1 MQENLCF
8 SGTNQK
14 AEWRRP
20 FGTGLGRHCPQGL
33 FLPFFTFLRAM
44 FFLPFRLSLTPT
56 ICPWVSED
64 GEHISLGICR
74 ATHIPLGICISW
86 VREHI
91 TRDMSFPGR
100 GAHVIRGMCFLGRG
114 THFTRNKIVISW
126 VREHI
131 SLRVCFP
138 DRETDIARDM
148 CCLGGGTVWFL
159 GILSPVVCFSWV
171 GITTRDMCFLDRCF
185 VSKGTHITRD
195 MCFPGRGSKFH
206 NDMCFWVGEHI
217 SLVICSSQTPRL
229 VLRLCLPC
237 RLLSLIFLLLELF
250 LTTLLIR
257 YNPKQVGFLWFIG
270 LIPRNGF
277 YMAAYICLS
286 SMNLPS
292 Y

>member
-1 MQENLCF
+1 
-8 SGTNQK
+8 
-14 AEWRRP
+14 
-20 FGTGLGRHCPQGL
+20 
-33 FLPFFTFLRAM
+33 M
-44 FFLPFRLSLTPT
+44 FFLPFRLSLAPT
-56 ICPWVSED
+56 ICPWVSKD
-64 GEHISLGICR
+64 GEHISLGIC
-74 ATHIPLGICISW
+74 
-86 VREHI
+86 
-91 TRDMSFPGR
+91 RDMSFPGR

-131 SLRVCFP
+131 SLRVCFL

-171 GITTRDMCFLDRCF
+171 GNTTRDMCFLDRCF

-250 LTTLLIR
+250 LTTLLIM

-277 YMAAYICLS
+277 YMAACSCLS
-286 SMNLPS
+286 SMNLLS